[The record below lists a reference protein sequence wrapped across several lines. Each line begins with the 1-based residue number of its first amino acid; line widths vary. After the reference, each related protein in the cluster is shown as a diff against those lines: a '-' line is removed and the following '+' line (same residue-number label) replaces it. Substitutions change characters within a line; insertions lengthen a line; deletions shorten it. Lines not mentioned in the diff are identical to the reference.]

1 MKINY
6 YAVFYFC
13 LRLNEHS
20 TVKYQSAMRCNV
32 QSKKKLYCT
41 ELYCTSIN
49 EDKDLPDEGKE
60 VPEGDHDVCVVR
72 ARLLDHAPQL
82 CVTVGT

>member
-1 MKINY
+1 MN
-6 YAVFYFC
+6 
-13 LRLNEHS
+13 S
-20 TVKYQSAMRCNV
+20 TVKYRSAMRCNV
-32 QSKKKLYCT
+32 KVKNNCTVLYCIVRYCT